1 MSAEPKLAGQIADL
15 VGRVLYVEAPATD
28 TDLIESDLIDSLAL
42 VSLITEIETEFG
54 VQLPLD
60 DFELDSFRN
69 AERIADY
76 VAPHLHGADSS

>member
-1 MSAEPKLAGQIADL
+1 MSAEPELAGQIAGL

-28 TDLIESDLIDSLAL
+28 ADLIESDLIDSLAL
-42 VSLITEIETEFG
+42 VSLITEIEAEFG

-60 DFELDSFRN
+60 DFELDSFRS

-76 VAPHLHGADSS
+76 VAPHLPGADSA